1 MITKGARNPN
11 LYYLANTKDLNGAAS
26 LEELKK
32 VLELNRLS
40 PTTQFKIQATSGL
53 TGSGLL
59 ASLDWLTRTIK
70 ENRRKT
76 VTATYL

>member
-1 MITKGARNPN
+1 MDHAVLLI
-11 LYYLANTKDLNGAAS
+11 LANKQDLNGAAS

-32 VLELNRLS
+32 VLDLSRLS
-40 PTTQFKIQATSGL
+40 PTTQLKIQSTSGL

-76 VTATYL
+76 VIATYL

>member
-1 MITKGARNPN
+1 MDHAVLLI
-11 LYYLANTKDLNGAAS
+11 LANKQDLKGAAS

-32 VLELNRLS
+32 VLDLSHLS
-40 PTTQFKIQATSGL
+40 PTTQFKIQSTSGL
-53 TGSGLL
+53 TGSGLS

-76 VTATYL
+76 VIATYL